1 MAPLGSILLALGT
14 VIVLGQDPVEKKVLA
29 LPHVLD
35 AVGKAIDQP
44 APAGLT
50 VADQKTYAT
59 QTDSGPPKRTP
70 RTIL

>member
-35 AVGKAIDQP
+35 AVGKEIDQP